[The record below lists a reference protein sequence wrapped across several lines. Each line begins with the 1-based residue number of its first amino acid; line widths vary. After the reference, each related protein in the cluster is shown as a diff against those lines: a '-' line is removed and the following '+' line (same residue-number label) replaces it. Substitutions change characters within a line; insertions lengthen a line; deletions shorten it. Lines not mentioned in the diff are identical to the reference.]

1 MAKTLLDESL
11 LVITVLA
18 NTNEN
23 DISDTELGDRTSVR
37 KIWKAIK

>member
-23 DISDTELGDRTSVR
+23 DISATELGDRTSV
-37 KIWKAIK
+37 